1 MMIHEGP
8 RGRGTLLAEHQC
20 DLLHG
25 DELTIYPSLDASA
38 YLRDHGID
46 IGLYWVTV
54 IGHDSDYGPI
64 GLAEFGSYGVRWPIA
79 APLGLAHPESFVTEY
94 RYIPPHE
101 HEVRWQSALS
111 PDRYLQF
118 CAIARSDLNPRY
130 CATALGAYRDHGRSP
145 GKRPEAPPRVPVLL
159 SLSWWVQVC
168 NLEVK

>member
-25 DELTIYPSLDASA
+25 DELIICPSLDARA
-38 YLRDHGID
+38 HLRAQGID
-46 IGLYWVTV
+46 IDPYWITV
-54 IGHDSDYGPI
+54 LGNDSDQ
-64 GLAEFGSYGVRWPIA
+64 GSSGQADFDGYGVIWPLSA
-79 APLGLAHPESFVTEY
+79 RGFAHPANFVSEY

-101 HEVRWQSALS
+101 YEVRWQSALS

-118 CAIARSDLNPRY
+118 CAIARSDLNPRFVS
-130 CATALGAYRDHGRSP
+130 AALGAYRDYGRSP

-159 SLSWWVQVC
+159 SLSWWAQVC